1 MYTEPPITT
10 RRPVRQFRRMPMAGS
25 SDKESVLPHVNPSLL
40 SRQPQPQM
48 ASHLAHLGY
57 RQSGS
62 SDVVVDIPFFE
73 ASLCFALV
81 VYLFEAYLDLRQYRR
96 IRGRGGVVPTEIRT
110 LVDEIDAQKKA
121 QPTKTD
127 TDGDETEEPMMTK
140 FESAA
145 VKAKVNKR
153 GVETLPTVD

>member
-1 MYTEPPITT
+1 
-10 RRPVRQFRRMPMAGS
+10 MA
-25 SDKESVLPHVNPSLL
+25 PLL
-40 SRQPQPQM
+40 SQW
-48 ASHLAHLGY
+48 GY

-62 SDVVVDIPFFE
+62 SEVATEVPFFE

-110 LVDEIDAQKKA
+110 LVEEIDAQKKGEA
-121 QPTKTD
+121 TKTD
-127 TDGDETEEPMMTK
+127 ADGDETEELMMSK

-145 VKAKVNKR
+145 AKAKVTTSASLS
-153 GVETLPTVD
+153 TLPTLD